1 MGGLGGDNGHL
12 NHLYEDINLTFGRLK
27 KLLNAVKD
35 NQVELYEKVDG
46 QNLSLTYNPR
56 SHRPL
61 AARNK
66 SDIKSGGIDT
76 YAVKDRYRLK
86 PGVLSAFT
94 SAMKVFDKS
103 ITELTYY
110 QRFQTFDSGPGGIP
124 FVNLEVMS
132 TENPNVIKYSGNYL
146 VMHGV
151 SRYSE
156 GTARGRSAP
165 GTFKDIIGLIANS
178 VVSTPEGTWMIK
190 GPTKINLSRT
200 ANEKAMK
207 DAIESVSAF
216 MVKHHLEDDDTLRD
230 YIEVQIILNHLNPIG
245 APSSI
250 EVDYLNRMLDIPG
263 TKSTP
268 SIVKGL
274 DWSLKKS
281 LTELSRSRKKV
292 VRDIIMPLELIVN
305 DFGLGLLENS
315 HSSFVNDGPDQVLD
329 LQKRVVDAL
338 NTLSSVDDNLIKARV
353 KMNLRKLREDP
364 VENITSTVE
373 GVVFTDPDN
382 TSSNYK
388 ITGAFAP
395 MNQIL
400 GLVNPSFAKSRG
412 APASKESIPIFVG

>member
-27 KLLNAVKD
+27 KLLSAVKD
-35 NQVELYEKVDG
+35 NQIELYEKVDG

-66 SDIKSGGIDT
+66 SDVKSGGIDL
-76 YAVKDRYRLK
+76 YSVEDRYKSK

-94 SAMKVFDKS
+94 NAMRVFDKS
-103 ITELTYY
+103 IAGLTYY
-110 QRFQTFDSGPGGIP
+110 QRFQTFDSGMGGIP

-146 VMHGV
+146 VMHSV
-151 SRYSE
+151 SRYPK
-156 GTARGRSAP
+156 GTARGTTSP
-165 GTFKDIIGLIANS
+165 ETFKDVINLIANS
-178 VVSTPEGTWMIK
+178 VVNTSDGAWMIK
-190 GPTKINLSRT
+190 GPTKINLDRT
-200 ANEKAMK
+200 SNKQKMEN
-207 DAIESVSAF
+207 AIEAVSTF
-216 MVKHHLEDDDTLRD
+216 MVENHLEDHDTLRD
-230 YIEVQIILNHLNPIG
+230 YIEGQLILNHLNPIG
-245 APSSI
+245 IPNNI
-250 EVDYLNRMLDIPG
+250 EVDYLKRMLDIPG
-263 TKSTP
+263 ARPTP
-268 SIVKGL
+268 SIIKGL
-274 DWSLKKS
+274 VWSLKKS
-281 LTELSRSRKKV
+281 LTDLSRSRKKV
-292 VRDIIMPLELIVN
+292 IRDIIMPLELIIN

-315 HSSFVNDGPDQVLD
+315 HSSFVTDGPDQVLD

-338 NTLSSVDDNLIKARV
+338 EALATTDDALVKERV
-353 KMNLRKLREDP
+353 KMNLRKLRENP
-364 VENITSTVE
+364 VESITSTVE
-373 GVVFTDPDN
+373 GVVFADPSN

-412 APASKESIPIFVG
+412 VTISKESTPIFVG